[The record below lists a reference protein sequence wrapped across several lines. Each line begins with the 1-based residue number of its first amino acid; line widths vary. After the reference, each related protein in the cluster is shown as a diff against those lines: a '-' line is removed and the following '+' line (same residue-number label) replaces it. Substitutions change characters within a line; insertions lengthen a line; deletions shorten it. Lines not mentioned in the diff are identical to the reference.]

1 MYQKEEYQRLS
12 QLIRETDAKNQKAK
26 LKRNLLVVLLFSIVY
41 FFILKYLEEPEGL
54 ELLGT
59 ALVSLVLGGIHFFV
73 NLLIFLPLINKS
85 NSENA
90 YLENLKKQLADLS

>member
-1 MYQKEEYQRLS
+1 MHQKEEYERLS

-26 LKRNLLVVLLFSIVY
+26 LKRNLMIVLLFSVVY
-41 FFILKYLEEPEGL
+41 FFILKYFEEPEGL

-59 ALVSLVLGGIHFFV
+59 ALVSLIFGGLHFFV
-73 NLLIFLPLINKS
+73 NVLIFLPLINKS

-90 YLENLKKQLADLS
+90 YLENLKKQLSELS